1 MIIKRW
7 IEYRY
12 VICQTPLPT
21 RDWHLD
27 ERSVMEAQFQP
38 LASRLVEKAIADGQ
52 LTAYVLVNCDAGGIP
67 LILDGHD
74 DLANRMFK
82 VRLPGA
88 RLTG

>member
-12 VICQTPLPT
+12 VICETSLPT
-21 RDWHLD
+21 RDWHLV
-27 ERSVMEAQFQP
+27 ERSVMETQFQP
-38 LASRLVEKAIADGQ
+38 LASRLVEKAVADGQ
-52 LTAYVLVNCDAGGIP
+52 FIAYVLVNCDGRGTP
-67 LILDGHD
+67 LILDVHD

-88 RLTG
+88 RLT

>member
-12 VICQTPLPT
+12 VICPTPIPT

-27 ERSVMEAQFQP
+27 ERSVMDVQFQP
-38 LASRLVEKAIADGQ
+38 VASRLVEKAIAEGQ
-52 LTAYVLVNCDAGGIP
+52 FIAYVLVNCDSGGIP
-67 LILDGHD
+67 LILESHN